1 MKGDPQ
7 VIRHLNSILTSKL
20 TAINQ
25 YFLQSRMLKN
35 MGLLNL
41 AQHLDGEATSKMNQ
55 ADRLVERILF
65 LEGTPNLQD
74 LERINAGDDVPAMIN
89 LDMDS
94 EERGRSTVL
103 EAVRYCEEVRD
114 FVSRELLTGILNE
127 TEDNIDWLTHQIRL
141 IDGVGAE
148 NYKQEQMFE

>member
-25 YFLQSRMLKN
+25 YFLQARMLKN

-41 AQHLDGEATSKMNQ
+41 AEHLYGESLSKMRQ
-55 ADRLVERILF
+55 ADRLIERILF
-65 LEGTPNLQD
+65 LEGLPNLQD
-74 LERINAGDDVPAMIN
+74 LERINAGDDVPEMLT

-94 EERGRSTVL
+94 EERGRDSVL
-103 EAVRYCEEVRD
+103 
-114 FVSRELLTGILNE
+114 
-127 TEDNIDWLTHQIRL
+127 Q
-141 IDGVGAE
+141 
-148 NYKQEQMFE
+148 

>member
-25 YFLQSRMLKN
+25 YFLQARMLKN
-35 MGLLNL
+35 IGLLNI
-41 AQHLDGEATSKMNQ
+41 ADHLQGEARSKMQQ
-55 ADRLVERILF
+55 ADRLIERILF
-65 LEGTPNLQD
+65 LEGMPNLQD
-74 LERINAGDDVPAMIN
+74 LQRIDAGDDVPAMIS
-89 LDMDS
+89 LDLSS
-94 EERGRSTVL
+94 EESGRNTAL

-114 FVSRELLTGILNE
+114 YVSRELLTGILSE
-127 TEDNIDWLTHQIRL
+127 TESHIDWLTQQVRL

-148 NYKQEQMFE
+148 NYKQEQMFG

>member
-35 MGLLNL
+35 IGLLHL
-41 AQHLDGEATSKMNQ
+41 ADHLQGEARSKMQQ
-55 ADRLVERILF
+55 ADRLIERILF
-65 LEGTPNLQD
+65 LEGMPNLQD
-74 LERINAGDDVPAMIN
+74 LERIDVGDDAPGMIS
-89 LDMDS
+89 LDLSS
-94 EERGRSTVL
+94 EEQGRNTAL
-103 EAVRYCEEVRD
+103 EGVRYCEEVRD
-114 FVSRELLTGILNE
+114 YVSRELLTSILNE
-127 TEDNIDWLTHQIRL
+127 TESHIDWLTQQVRL

-148 NYKQEQMFE
+148 NYKQEQMFG

>member
-20 TAINQ
+20 IVINQ

-41 AQHLDGEATSKMNQ
+41 AGHLQGEAQSKMQ
-55 ADRLVERILF
+55 QVDRLIERILF
-65 LEGTPNLQD
+65 LEGGPNLQD
-74 LERINAGDDVPAMIN
+74 LQRIDAGDDVPAMIN

-94 EERGRSTVL
+94 EERGRNTVL
-103 EAVRYCEEVRD
+103 EAVKYCEEVRD
-114 FVSRELLTGILNE
+114 FVSRELLTGILSE
-127 TEDNIDWLTHQIRL
+127 TEAHIDWLTYQIRL
-141 IDGVGAE
+141 IDAVGAE

>member
-7 VIRHLNSILTSKL
+7 VIRHLNGILTSKL

-25 YFLQSRMLKN
+25 YILQSRMLKN
-35 MGLLNL
+35 MGLLKL
-41 AQHLDGEATSKMNQ
+41 ADHLQGQSRSKMNQ

-65 LEGTPNLQD
+65 LEGMPNLQD
-74 LERINAGDDVPAMIN
+74 LERIDAGDDVPAMIN

-94 EERGRSTVL
+94 EERGRNTVL
-103 EAVRYCEEVRD
+103 EAVKHCEEVRD
-114 FVSRELLTGILNE
+114 FVSRELLTGILSE
-127 TEDNIDWLTHQIRL
+127 TEAHIDWLTYQIRL
-141 IDGVGAE
+141 IDAVGEE